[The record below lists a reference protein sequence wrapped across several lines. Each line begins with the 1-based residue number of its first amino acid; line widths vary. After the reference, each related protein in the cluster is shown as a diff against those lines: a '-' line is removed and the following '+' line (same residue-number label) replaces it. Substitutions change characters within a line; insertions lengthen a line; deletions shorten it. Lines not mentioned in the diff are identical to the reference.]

1 MMDMYGLF
9 WGTGSRYI
17 YYVSSYRTCTFS
29 TWLKLFTPLYGTT
42 CIARRLDGSTL
53 HVQITKP
60 NGLSPSLHPT
70 NGPHL
75 TPPPSTHRRHRH
87 PFCSFW
93 FLFFFPFCSSM
104 FVHFVWLSWNF
115 SWLPLNYYVFFCR
128 NGWSCWCSF
137 VWREFSPV
145 VYGHCALI
153 FSWTTS
159 NRGHGTRTISWHW
172 QSTVTW
178 SCHFP

>member
-1 MMDMYGLF
+1 MYFFNVIKIIYLYEFYICGCTPVVLF
-9 WGTGSRYI
+9 QLTCNRYNL
-17 YYVSSYRTCTFS
+17 YCS
-29 TWLKLFTPLYGTT
+29 T
-42 CIARRLDGSTL
+42 ARRLDGSTL

-60 NGLSPSLHPT
+60 NGLSPSLHPA
-70 NGPHL
+70 NGPYL

-128 NGWSCWCSF
+128 NGWSC
-137 VWREFSPV
+137 
-145 VYGHCALI
+145 
-153 FSWTTS
+153 
-159 NRGHGTRTISWHW
+159 
-172 QSTVTW
+172 
-178 SCHFP
+178 